1 MSEAKAAREKKRQ
14 LGQFLTPLHTAQRLV
29 ENLPLGRDS
38 TVLEP
43 CFGDGSFVLPL
54 VERFMPLYE
63 GTTADRLETVLTRN
77 VFGIEIDETL
87 HARCLE
93 KLESRWGPLPKNHN
107 LVCADFFQH
116 TFAADNSPA
125 DLFGGPLG
133 SARSFDV
140 IAGNPP
146 FGGTLRQS
154 IQDELDEHFGR
165 RLGHKIK
172 KETYSF
178 FIVKCVELLAS
189 GGLLRFICSD
199 TFLTIPTMKGLRWFL
214 MSQGRVHV
222 AELPRFS
229 DETSQ
234 PMVVLDFTR
243 SGPSETVV
251 VNRRELPKAIIQMTG
266 NYSWQVSGD
275 TAPYFAGPKLSDF
288 VVASSGMTIGNNSLF
303 VRRIVNGEILE
314 PFRFE
319 FYEDP
324 ITLKRELG
332 RARLGYLSKE
342 KQAEIRMLEERGV
355 TRRNVRAALLAP
367 PMRIKLPHPDYLP
380 YNKSESTIVYSPPTH
395 VVFWRDDG
403 DAVLTFKRNGNWY
416 LHGVGGKPYFKR
428 EGLAWQLISP
438 HLNCR
443 YLPPGYILD
452 SGAPCAFLRE
462 GVPNDELYFILGWTL
477 SPLCGRILKG
487 ILNHTRNIQSKDFER
502 LPYPFWV
509 KLDVK
514 QTLTRKVRSMV
525 REAMLGR
532 AFNRSD
538 PEIAEVGSAFEATSL
553 AGSKELQA
561 LTLRA

>member
-14 LGQFLTPLHTAQRLV
+14 LGQFLTPLHTAQRLI
-29 ENLPLGRDS
+29 ENLPLSRDS

-43 CFGDGSFVLPL
+43 SFGDGSFVLPL
-54 VERFMPLYE
+54 VERFMPFYE
-63 GTTADRLETVLTRN
+63 GATADRLEAVLTRN

-87 HARCLE
+87 YARCLE
-93 KLESRWGPLPKNHN
+93 KLASRWGALPKNHN

-116 TFAADNSPA
+116 TSVAGKSPA
-125 DLFGGPLG
+125 DLFGSPLG
-133 SARSFDV
+133 SARSFDA

-154 IQDELDEHFGR
+154 IQDELDKHLGR

-178 FIVKCVELLAS
+178 FIVKCVDLLAP

-234 PMVVLDFTR
+234 PMVVLDFVR
-243 SGPSETVV
+243 SGPSDVVV
-251 VNRRELPKAIIQMTG
+251 VNDRELPRATIQITG
-266 NYSWQVSGD
+266 NYSWRIEED
-275 TAPYFAGPKLSDF
+275 TAPYFRGPKLSEF
-288 VVASSGMTIGNNSLF
+288 VVASSGMTIGNNALF
-303 VRRIVNGEILE
+303 VRRIVDGGLWE

-324 ITLKRELG
+324 ITLKRELE

-342 KQAEIRMLEERGV
+342 KQAEIRMLEERGA
-355 TRRNVRAALLAP
+355 TRRNVRAVRLDSP
-367 PMRIKLPHPDYLP
+367 KWVELPHPDYFP
-380 YNKSESTIVYSPPTH
+380 YNKSNRAIVYSPAKYM
-395 VVFWRDDG
+395 VFWRDDG

-428 EGLAWQLISP
+428 EGLTWQLISP

-477 SPLCGRILKG
+477 SALCERILKG

-509 KLDVK
+509 ESDVK
-514 QTLTRKVRSMV
+514 QAVIERVRSMV
-525 REAMLGR
+525 RQGIAGR
-532 AFNRSD
+532 NFDRDDS
-538 PEIAEVGSAFEATSL
+538 EIQAAGSAFEVAPMAVS
-553 AGSKELQA
+553 GKLQP
-561 LTLRA
+561 LTLEA